1 MFFTKFCG
9 PAPRRAVER
18 KRVAEGWRGVAA
30 RRLRAGHRAEMVGLE
45 GFPRRRIWPARWIER
60 WGKVGEKPRGGR
72 GSGRKRRESADKP
85 GSVAGNHPSGTHV
98 AVRLERPTRK
108 PLRAAGTGPKARALP
123 YLVLLQV
130 GFAVP
135 PSVATGAV
143 RSYRTVS
150 PLPSAALAGAARP
163 DDAGRSRHE
172 RLRLGRFAF
181 CCTFRGLAPP
191 RRYLAPCPMEP
202 GLSSTS
208 RDAAIAWPTPAR
220 SIGDWGQGIGVSKQA
235 AAS

>member
-1 MFFTKFCG
+1 MSHGRTPCRARADPLPDRLVG
-9 PAPRRAVER
+9 EVPSLDPRTRPR
-18 KRVAEGWRGVAA
+18 AA
-30 RRLRAGHRAEMVGLE
+30 RRTVGTS
-45 GFPRRRIWPARWIER
+45 GR
-60 WGKVGEKPRGGR
+60 WGP
-72 GSGRKRRESADKP
+72 SGPFRTLKKWESAGKP

-108 PLRAAGTGPKARALP
+108 PLRAAGTSPKTRALP

-135 PSVATGAV
+135 PCVATGAV

-150 PLPSAALAGAARP
+150 PLPSTALAAAARP
-163 DDAGRSRHE
+163 DDADQSRRE

-191 RRYLAPCPMEP
+191 RRYLAPCPVEP
-202 GLSSTS
+202 GLSS
-208 RDAAIAWPTPAR
+208 
-220 SIGDWGQGIGVSKQA
+220 
-235 AAS
+235 AS